1 MSLMYHRALGRK
13 PQYKEDARV
22 STIQVPFI
30 QQKRLLG
37 KESTIIRCDKGL
49 YEYLNKLSCKFSHN
63 NYRLPTFIFFKLF
76 LIKKKSLKLYTNLPL
91 YGIESIWKIS
101 TLSTWSVDSGPRRAR
116 LGRIRN
122 YFQAQQRRIFLFN
135 YWWQPST

>member
-1 MSLMYHRALGRK
+1 MYHRALGRT
-13 PQYKEDARV
+13 PQYKEDAKV
-22 STIQVPFI
+22 STIQSLFI
-30 QQKRLLG
+30 QHKKLLG

-63 NYRLPTFIFFKLF
+63 NYSLPTF
-76 LIKKKSLKLYTNLPL
+76 LIKKKVSNFVMNLPP

-122 YFQAQQRRIFLFN
+122 YFQAQQKRNFLFN
-135 YWWQPST
+135 Y